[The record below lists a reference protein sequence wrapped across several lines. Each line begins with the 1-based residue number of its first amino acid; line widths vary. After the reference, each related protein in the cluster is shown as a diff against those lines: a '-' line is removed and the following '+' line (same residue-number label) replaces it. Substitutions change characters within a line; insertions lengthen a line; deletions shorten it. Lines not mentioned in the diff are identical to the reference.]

1 MSNSTYQEAEAL
13 ILDFG
18 SVITLTMFETHH
30 LSEKELGLPQGTL
43 NWMGPFDPE
52 RDKLWTSMQR
62 DEITE
67 REYWITRS
75 KEVGNLLGEDWN
87 HMFDFISRARG
98 NNVEE
103 IIRPEIIQMI
113 KLIKSSG
120 KKIAILSNELDLFF
134 GKENRERLNF
144 MKEFDVIWDGTYYDF
159 LKPDPRA
166 YQGCI
171 TKLGL
176 IAEKCVFVDD
186 QNRNIL
192 GAKKVGLQAIHL
204 DVREPQVAFNKALE
218 RLRINVQLKHVKP
231 RIRSNYQGEET

>member
-1 MSNSTYQEAEAL
+1 
-13 ILDFG
+13 
-18 SVITLTMFETHH
+18 MFETHH

-120 KKIAILSNELDLFF
+120 KKLLFC
-134 GKENRERLNF
+134 L
-144 MKEFDVIWDGTYYDF
+144 T
-159 LKPDPRA
+159 
-166 YQGCI
+166 
-171 TKLGL
+171 
-176 IAEKCVFVDD
+176 
-186 QNRNIL
+186 
-192 GAKKVGLQAIHL
+192 
-204 DVREPQVAFNKALE
+204 
-218 RLRINVQLKHVKP
+218 
-231 RIRSNYQGEET
+231 S

>member
-87 HMFDFISRARG
+87 HMF
-98 NNVEE
+98 
-103 IIRPEIIQMI
+103 
-113 KLIKSSG
+113 
-120 KKIAILSNELDLFF
+120 
-134 GKENRERLNF
+134 
-144 MKEFDVIWDGTYYDF
+144 
-159 LKPDPRA
+159 
-166 YQGCI
+166 
-171 TKLGL
+171 
-176 IAEKCVFVDD
+176 
-186 QNRNIL
+186 
-192 GAKKVGLQAIHL
+192 
-204 DVREPQVAFNKALE
+204 
-218 RLRINVQLKHVKP
+218 
-231 RIRSNYQGEET
+231 

>member
-1 MSNSTYQEAEAL
+1 MSNLAYQEAEAL

-43 NWMGPFDPE
+43 TWMGPFDPE

-98 NNVEE
+98 NNVEK

-113 KLIKSSG
+113 KLVKSSG

-134 GKENRERLNF
+134 GKENRERLDF

-159 LKPDPRA
+159 LKPDARA
-166 YQGCI
+166 YQSCLE
-171 TKLGL
+171 KLGL
-176 IAEKCVFVDD
+176 EAEKCVFVDD
-186 QNRNIL
+186 QNRNVQ
-192 GAKKVGLQAIHL
+192 GAKEVGLQAIHL

-231 RIRSNYQGEET
+231 KTRPNHQGEET

>member
-120 KKIAILSNELDLFF
+120 KKLLFC
-134 GKENRERLNF
+134 L
-144 MKEFDVIWDGTYYDF
+144 T
-159 LKPDPRA
+159 
-166 YQGCI
+166 
-171 TKLGL
+171 
-176 IAEKCVFVDD
+176 
-186 QNRNIL
+186 
-192 GAKKVGLQAIHL
+192 
-204 DVREPQVAFNKALE
+204 
-218 RLRINVQLKHVKP
+218 
-231 RIRSNYQGEET
+231 S